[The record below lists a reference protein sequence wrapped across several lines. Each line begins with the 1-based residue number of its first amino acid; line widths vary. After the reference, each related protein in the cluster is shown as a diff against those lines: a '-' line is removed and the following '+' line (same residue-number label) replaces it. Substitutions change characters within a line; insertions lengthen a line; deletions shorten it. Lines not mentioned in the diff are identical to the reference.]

1 MLLETDIEDE
11 ILDDDFIEEEQEQDQ
26 TVEDITTG
34 IFIENIRVLAREYI
48 NRFFQ
53 VQEMYCGG
61 KIPTSFFLTE
71 ENISMVMN
79 TSLEDGVR
87 RSYEI
92 IEQDGRYK
100 SEAIDSLVPEDVKL
114 LISIMN
120 KCSKLGVPKEFVPGI
135 VLIYLE
141 HCEGMKVAI

>member
-11 ILDDDFIEEEQEQDQ
+11 ILDDDFIEDEQEQDQ

-34 IFIENIRVLAREYI
+34 VFVENIRVLAREYI

-61 KIPTSFFLTE
+61 KIPSSFLLTE

-92 IEQDGRYK
+92 IEQDGRYQ
-100 SEAIDSLVPEDVKL
+100 SEAIESLVPEDVKL